1 MPFDD
6 TLYFA
11 QQNAIKKVAA
21 EHSCVII
28 GRCADYA
35 LRDFNGVAN
44 VFITAPFEDRVKRA
58 IEVYNIEEKHAA
70 DYVKK
75 VDKQRISYYNYYTD
89 RRWGQVQHYQICL
102 DSSALGIEG
111 TMELLE
117 QFLKRYYKE

>member
-1 MPFDD
+1 MP
-6 TLYFA
+6 
-11 QQNAIKKVAA
+11 
-21 EHSCVII
+21 
-28 GRCADYA
+28 
-35 LRDFNGVAN
+35 RDFNGVAN